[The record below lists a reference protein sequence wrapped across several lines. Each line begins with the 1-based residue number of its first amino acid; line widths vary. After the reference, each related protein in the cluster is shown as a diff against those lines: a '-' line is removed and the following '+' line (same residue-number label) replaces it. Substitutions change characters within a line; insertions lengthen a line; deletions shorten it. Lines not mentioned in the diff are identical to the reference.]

1 MKALFE
7 AIKAALEGTGSFKSV
22 FLTPW
27 IGDEEVLFPRHM
39 KLDAAGISLGS
50 PGEDEPEDRTA
61 GGLTRFFTVKVAVYA
76 KFQDSDPAEGFTN
89 ALELINTVQQ
99 TLHRN
104 LLSLANFTLAHAG
117 SIDAS
122 SVVQFPSAGLAVQI
136 VQNFRYEQ
144 ED

>member
-1 MKALFE
+1 MKALLTAIE
-7 AIKAALEGTGSFKSV
+7 AELKGTGAFHSV

-27 IGDEEVLFPRHM
+27 IGEEEVLFPRHM
-39 KLDAAGISLGS
+39 RLPAAGITLGS

-61 GGLTRFFTVKVAVYA
+61 GGLTRFFTARVAVYA
-76 KFQDSDPAEGFTN
+76 KFQDSDPAEGFSD
-89 ALELINTVQQ
+89 ALDLADTVQQ

-104 LLSLANFTLAHAG
+104 LLGLDNYILAHYG
-117 SIDAS
+117 GVEGS
-122 SVVQFPSAGLAVQI
+122 SVVSFPSAGLAVQI